1 MSKQYI
7 FLAGLPRSGS
17 TLFTSILNQ
26 NPDIFASSSSP
37 VCNTLYWSH
46 RLWSDQIALQ
56 ANPNADVPLPLL
68 FTARLL
74 EGASPTRSYINT
86 IQRMEELGIPTGP
99 MPDGSPNEFL
109 AAISAVI
116 EGMDKENAENGKSV
130 VAVGPLTVT
139 PLFTTVPQKA
149 YGKSF

>member
-1 MSKQYI
+1 MI
-7 FLAGLPRSGS
+7 FPL
-17 TLFTSILNQ
+17 TLLGIGASIKLLK
-26 NPDIFASSSSP
+26 DFRDCKSIVDELTKILSLVLKRKIS
-37 VCNTLYWSH
+37 
-46 RLWSDQIALQ
+46 ALQ